1 MSEPNIVLLPA
12 YLPLLTSHCVS
23 NTLSQSRKSF
33 NLTVKLLLL
42 IYTSPYIFLQ
52 LNIPFPQLSKPQ
64 SKEQ

>member
-33 NLTVKLLLL
+33 NLNVKLLLL
-42 IYTSPYIFLQ
+42 IYTSPYIYFSLY
-52 LNIPFPQLSKPQ
+52 IPSIKHSISPT
-64 SKEQ
+64 